1 MEKSLESDLE
11 FEELAEGEKALV
23 REMCNV
29 SLLIFSSFF
38 NLK

>member
-11 FEELAEGEKALV
+11 SEELAEGEKALV

-29 SLLIFSSFF
+29 RLQY
-38 NLK
+38 